1 MTGPRDAAGPDLSV
15 VIICFTS
22 AAHLRR
28 ALQALGAQTGGVR
41 LEILVPHDDTLGGV
55 EALARDHPAARFLRV
70 GVTVTPAALRTQGA
84 RAATAPVVGFLE
96 DHCMPA
102 PDWAARVLSAHR
114 QPHAGIGGS
123 IEKGF
128 KPGRS
133 DDTALNWAIYF
144 TDYSRYML
152 PMAEGPAH
160 GLSDCN
166 VSYKRPALDRIGEV
180 WAAEFHENLV
190 NGRLAGAG
198 ETLWFDPAMTV
209 YEQRDLTLAGA
220 IRDRFS
226 FGRLFGSS
234 RVREAPIARRLVFSA
249 SALAMPPLL
258 VARVAHNLVSRRRH
272 LGQLVR
278 CLPQL
283 VVVAST
289 WMAGESLGY
298 LTGTA
303 GKSLSHDA
311 QKT

>member
-1 MTGPRDAAGPDLSV
+1 MSAPRRDGGPPALSV

-28 ALQALGAQTGGVR
+28 ALQALEEQTGGVPI
-41 LEILVPHDDTLGGV
+41 EILVPHDDTLTGA
-55 EALARDHPAARFLRV
+55 EALALEFPAARFMR
-70 GVTVTPAALRTQGA
+70 GGATVTPAALRTQGT
-84 RAATAPVVGFLE
+84 RAATAPIVGFLE

-102 PDWAARVLSAHR
+102 RDWAARVLAAHR

-133 DDTALNWAIYF
+133 TDTALNWAIYF

-166 VSYKRPALDRIGEV
+166 VSYKRPALDRIGDV

-190 NGRLAGAG
+190 NGRLAAAG

-209 YEQRDLTLAGA
+209 FEQRDLTLAGA
-220 IRDRFS
+220 VSDRFS

-234 RVREAPIARRLVFSA
+234 RVREAPLVRRLIFSA
-249 SALAMPPLL
+249 SALVMPPLL
-258 VARVAHNLVSRRRH
+258 VARVANNLVSRRRH

-278 CLPQL
+278 CLPHL
-283 VVVAST
+283 VVVASM

-303 GKSLSHDA
+303 GKRLSHDA
-311 QKT
+311 P

>member
-1 MTGPRDAAGPDLSV
+1 MTEPRHDGAAPALSV

-28 ALQALGAQTGGVR
+28 ALQALGQQTGR
-41 LEILVPHDDTLGGV
+41 APLEILVPHDDTLADV
-55 EALARDHPAARFLRV
+55 AALAREFPAARFLRA
-70 GVTVTPAALRTQGA
+70 GAKVTPAALRTQGT
-84 RAATAPVVGFLE
+84 RASTAAIVGFLE

-102 PDWAARVLSAHR
+102 RDWTARVLTAHQ

-133 DDTALNWAIYF
+133 NDTALNWAIYL

-166 VSYKRPALDRIGEV
+166 VSYKRAALDRIRDV
-180 WAAEFHENLV
+180 WEAEFHENLV
-190 NGRLAGAG
+190 NGRLAQAG

-209 YEQRDLTLAGA
+209 FEQRDLTLSGA
-220 IRDRFS
+220 LSDRFS

-234 RVREAPIARRLVFSA
+234 RVREAPLVRRLIFSA

-258 VARVAHNLVSRRRH
+258 VARVAGNLVSRRRH

-278 CLPQL
+278 CLPHL

-311 QKT
+311 P